1 MRRVVELSACENGLA
16 QPRAF
21 RFGDTDFAACNRQ
34 RHAAFAI
41 TEGGRCRAD
50 LDAVGRR
57 ELQRIAQQSEQNLGH
72 TDQITYQCIRRTW
85 IQIHIKA
92 RSGGIGLRAQGIHRP
107 VTSPDSETGV
117 SSDSRRAAS
126 IVEKSSTSSM
136 IWSNADADERTV
148 ATMAR

>member
-1 MRRVVELSACENGLA
+1 
-16 QPRAF
+16 
-21 RFGDTDFAACNRQ
+21 
-34 RHAAFAI
+34 
-41 TEGGRCRAD
+41 
-50 LDAVGRR
+50 
-57 ELQRIAQQSEQNLGH
+57 
-72 TDQITYQCIRRTW
+72 
-85 IQIHIKA
+85 
-92 RSGGIGLRAQGIHRP
+92 